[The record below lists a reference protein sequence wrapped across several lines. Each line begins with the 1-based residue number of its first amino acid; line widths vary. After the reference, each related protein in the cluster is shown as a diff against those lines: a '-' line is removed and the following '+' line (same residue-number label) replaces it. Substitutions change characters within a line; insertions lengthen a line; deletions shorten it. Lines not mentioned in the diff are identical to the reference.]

1 MNKFWKFETQQDKDG
16 KKKCQLII
24 YGPLSES
31 SWWGDEITPK
41 AFRSELDELSGDD
54 IEVHLD
60 SPGGDVFAGV
70 AIYNSLRDYAGKVTV
85 FVDGLAAS
93 AASLVAMA
101 GDEVIMRPG
110 AMIMIHEPW
119 SVASGNAEALRKSAT
134 VLDEIKQA
142 VVPIYTNKTGL
153 SRTEI
158 EEMMSDETWLSAKKA
173 VAKNFADRIES
184 EKDASVKNV
193 VYTNFMFSMS
203 ADASA
208 VADLMNKIGKVS
220 EMSVE
225 DEAIIEQNAEVEEP
239 AVEEAGASAQEA
251 DEAEAP
257 ANGEEKTEADGE
269 QVAEGEGEPE
279 ADEAENAEGEKA
291 LDALEEAV
299 AKLKSENSALKEEI
313 SKYKQK
319 MQDSVAAKNAL
330 AQRYANILGM
340 AVSADEDENQEEKA
354 AEDEGK
360 TKVSRTEQAYADAFA
375 ELGE

>member
-1 MNKFWKFETQQDKDG
+1 MNKFWKFETQQDKGG
-16 KKKCQLII
+16 KKKSQLII

-31 SWWGDEITPK
+31 SWWGDEVTPK
-41 AFRSELDELSGDD
+41 AFRSELDALSGDD

-134 VLDEIKQA
+134 ILDEIKQA

-153 SRTEI
+153 SRAEV

-184 EKDASVKNV
+184 EKGGSVKNV

-257 ANGEEKTEADGE
+257 AKGEENTEADGE
-269 QVAEGEGEPE
+269 QVVEGEGEPE
-279 ADEAENAEGEKA
+279 AEEAENAEGEKA